1 MLLQRFLELIIIID
15 PFGVIP
21 FLVASTSIPDHFKL
35 KCAKLASIALF
46 VGGSMFTVF
55 GAAVLNAFAVSLASF
70 TLVGGLVLII
80 VGFNLMQLT
89 PTKLKNDDTTASL
102 SKQLWL
108 IPITFPMLLGPATV
122 TSLIANHEKT
132 TSVIALLMV
141 SVISYG
147 LFVLTIKTLQRLN
160 SEKVSVGLAIFERL
174 VGMIVCSIGVGMIA
188 TSLRQLF
195 QF

>member
-1 MLLQRFLELIIIID
+1 MLQRILELLIITD

-21 FLVASTSIPDHFKL
+21 FLVASTSIANSDKL
-35 KCAKLASIALF
+35 KYAKYAATSLF
-46 VGGSMFTVF
+46 VGGMIFTLF
-55 GAAVLNAFAVSLASF
+55 GSSVLSAFAVSIAAF
-70 TLVGGLVLII
+70 ALVGGLVLAV

-89 PTKLKNDDTTASL
+89 PTKLKNDDSNPAH

-122 TSLIANHEKT
+122 TSLIANHERT
-132 TSVIALLMV
+132 TSIVALCVV
-141 SVISYG
+141 SVLSYA
-147 LFVLTIKTLQRLN
+147 LFVVTIKILQRFD
-160 SEKVSVGLAIFERL
+160 SEKVGMGLAIFERL